1 MIKKIIFICLIFLF
15 VSNCG
20 YEPLM
25 SKNTQFSL
33 KVIELGGSSK
43 INYIIKNRLKI
54 YEEKNNNNYNL
65 EIVDSKIN
73 KIITS
78 KDIKGNPKT
87 HKLTIKL
94 NINIKENSN
103 LIDQDKNFITSANYG
118 TMSSKFELKKYE
130 ENLIKNLTEKILDD
144 VILYIQTL

>member
-1 MIKKIIFICLIFLF
+1 
-15 VSNCG
+15 
-20 YEPLM
+20 M

-73 KIITS
+73 KIIAS

-94 NINIKENSN
+94 HINLKENSN
-103 LIDQDKNFITSANYG
+103 LIDHDKNFITSANYG
-118 TMSSKFELKKYE
+118 TMPSKFELKKYE
-130 ENLIKNLTEKILDD
+130 KNLIKNLTEKILDD